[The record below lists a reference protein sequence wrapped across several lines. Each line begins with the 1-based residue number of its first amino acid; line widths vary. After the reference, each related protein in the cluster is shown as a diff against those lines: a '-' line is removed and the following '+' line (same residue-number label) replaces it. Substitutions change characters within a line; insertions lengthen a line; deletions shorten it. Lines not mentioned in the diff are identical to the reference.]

1 MNKEL
6 HKGIR
11 GCSTNLDS
19 LRLGLTCNDF
29 LNKILWLTHAN
40 TVSHILSKTI
50 IDWLRYL
57 RCSNSAAF
65 DGSSFIAQS
74 SHPSQEGTQQAAGTN
89 ENAANGSNPQPK
101 KLIISDEYFQR
112 VTRALIMHLRQQEET
127 VLQQGT
133 ELAETRQRDLI
144 QWYIDQQ
151 NEKNAYSSMEEVK
164 AELSRL
170 KAIIECFGNLAEEQ
184 SCA

>member
-1 MNKEL
+1 
-6 HKGIR
+6 
-11 GCSTNLDS
+11 
-19 LRLGLTCNDF
+19 
-29 LNKILWLTHAN
+29 
-40 TVSHILSKTI
+40 
-50 IDWLRYL
+50 
-57 RCSNSAAF
+57 
-65 DGSSFIAQS
+65 
-74 SHPSQEGTQQAAGTN
+74 
-89 ENAANGSNPQPK
+89 
-101 KLIISDEYFQR
+101 
-112 VTRALIMHLRQQEET
+112 MHLRQQEET